1 MSRSSSI
8 KTGSTAA
15 LKESITQSYLELQRL
30 RQLVREA
37 EISRTA
43 RHGVKRGS
51 RINPQ
56 RRRQP
61 GFSDSRQWPP
71 SGARAYTA
79 GAFAMGFK
87 KKPK

>member
-15 LKESITQSYLELQRL
+15 LKGSITQSYLELQHL

-37 EISRTA
+37 ERSLTPR
-43 RHGVKRGS
+43 GVNTTTPGS

-56 RRRQP
+56 RRHQ
-61 GFSDSRQWPP
+61 
-71 SGARAYTA
+71 A
-79 GAFAMGFK
+79 
-87 KKPK
+87 